1 MAKCR
6 IKIIAPGIFTSK
18 GELPVGS
25 TLDMNEEPL
34 AWKGRYELVG
44 DEKGKTP
51 APTETPKKSPDAD
64 DPPDAQEHAPEPE
77 EPASDENSEGSGDPE
92 EAPDEEEADPE
103 EVPPKKTPRGRKK

>member
-64 DPPDAQEHAPEPE
+64 DPPDAQEHSPEPE
-77 EPASDENSEGSGDPE
+77 EPASDENSGVSE
-92 EAPDEEEADPE
+92 ETEDEADADEPE
-103 EVPPKKTPRGRKK
+103 APKKTPRGRKK